1 MAAITDLSDLI
12 SLSSGGGTAQPQNPW
27 FFKQARIAG
36 AAATA
41 PIAGRPASLWRYDGA
56 PAGGAVPTTVAAC
69 DNTLVGS
76 IPLTSPGGGR
86 ELHLVQAWATGLVGG
101 TLVLY
106 DRLLHIGGL
115 SGTTTTAQTVGGT
128 ITRYTD
134 GVGNFVMA
142 EIYTIIGTTAT
153 TITMDYTD
161 NDGNS
166 GQTSTAV
173 VIGGTGFREVT
184 RAIYLPLASGD
195 TGVQAVASVDL
206 VASTGTAGNFGV
218 TVGHPLA
225 YIGIGTA
232 GAPGWRDFVTGLP
245 GIPTIGDDACL
256 SLLWI
261 PVTTTVPEILGGL
274 GIVEK

>member
-1 MAAITDLSDLI
+1 
-12 SLSSGGGTAQPQNPW
+12 
-27 FFKQARIAG
+27 
-36 AAATA
+36 
-41 PIAGRPASLWRYDGA
+41 
-56 PAGGAVPTTVAAC
+56 
-69 DNTLVGS
+69 
-76 IPLTSPGGGR
+76 
-86 ELHLVQAWATGLVGG
+86 
-101 TLVLY
+101 
-106 DRLLHIGGL
+106 
-115 SGTTTTAQTVGGT
+115 
-128 ITRYTD
+128 
-134 GVGNFVMA
+134 VGNFVMA
-142 EIYTIIGTTAT
+142 EIYTIIGTTGT

-218 TVGHPLA
+218 TIGHPLA
-225 YIGIGTA
+225 YIGVGTA